1 MPDMGHIVHVIDRS
15 GDVEGFRHI
24 ARLRG
29 RDNSDEPRAMNLTA
43 RPSNGS
49 QVARDRIDPAGRL
62 ANSIGELMGQLDG
75 RVAVITG
82 GGRGIGEAIA
92 LRYAAEGATVVIS
105 SRTASDLENTLS
117 VAGLDSDRGLAV
129 VADATDRDDAR
140 RPVLEAL
147 ERFGRVDI
155 LVNNVGGSV
164 GNNDPFL
171 ANDDA
176 FESTLVLCLT
186 SAWWTTSAVLPS
198 MRDQGFGR
206 IISIGSGTS
215 KTTGASLPYTTA
227 KHALVGFTKELAKT
241 GAPFGIN
248 ANLLCPGWTRTS
260 LVDFERI
267 ATARGTSVEIEE
279 ERAAS
284 ESLQHRV
291 LDASELT
298 GMATLLASD
307 DGRGITGQ
315 VISVDG
321 GYKV

>member
-1 MPDMGHIVHVIDRS
+1 V
-15 GDVEGFRHI
+15 
-24 ARLRG
+24 
-29 RDNSDEPRAMNLTA
+29 
-43 RPSNGS
+43 
-49 QVARDRIDPAGRL
+49 
-62 ANSIGELMGQLDG
+62 
-75 RVAVITG
+75 
-82 GGRGIGEAIA
+82 
-92 LRYAAEGATVVIS
+92 
-105 SRTASDLENTLS
+105 
-117 VAGLDSDRGLAV
+117 
-129 VADATDRDDAR
+129 
-140 RPVLEAL
+140 
-147 ERFGRVDI
+147 
-155 LVNNVGGSV
+155 LVNNVGGTV

-171 ANDDA
+171 ANDEA

-267 ATARGTSVEIEE
+267 ATARGTTVAIEE
-279 ERAAS
+279 ERAAAD
-284 ESLQHRV
+284 SLQHRV